1 VLAACRASGYRVI
14 HTREG
19 HRPELA
25 DLPDNKLWRSARIG
39 AAIGSAGPCGRI
51 LVHGQ
56 PGWELIPE
64 LSPAPG
70 EIVIDKPG
78 KGSFCATGACV
89 SGRLP
94 PPPPPLLP
102 AARPRP
108 PAPLLQQQ
116 PPICRATASRPPAR
130 NAQIWSW
137 CCACGACATW

>member
-1 VLAACRASGYRVI
+1 MLAACRASGYRVI

-51 LVHGQ
+51 LVHGE

-64 LSPAPG
+64 LAPAPG

-78 KGSFCATGACV
+78 KGSFCATGTRARACRHAGP
-89 SGRLP
+89 SP
-94 PPPPPLLP
+94 PPRACAPQPSGPPL
-102 AARPRP
+102 AARSP
-108 PAPLLQQQ
+108 PAC
-116 PPICRATASRPPAR
+116 PPTTPR
-130 NAQIWSW
+130 
-137 CCACGACATW
+137 